1 MVRLDRDLFLIGRRG
16 TADLPLN
23 SADVSRE
30 HAEIVR
36 DGDCYRLRDR
46 GSRYGT
52 FVNGE
57 QVTDHTL
64 AAGDTIRLG
73 RVGSVELVFSLD
85 GEPSALRSTASEA
98 GDLRQMAAILSG
110 LRALGSGRVLDE
122 VLTLVMDS
130 AIEVTKAERGFVM
143 LADQNGALEFK
154 IARARGGVT
163 LSGKSFTTSEKIPRE
178 VFSTGVT
185 RMVADLLEGDFA
197 GDHGGTIAV
206 GIRHVLCVP
215 LRVSEPGAG
224 STAGTTKVIGV
235 LYLDGRERSTM
246 TSGSAAASLEAFA
259 TQAALA
265 IESARLYAESAEKAR
280 SDRDLRIAADIQ
292 RALLPEPRHDR
303 TTCDLAAVSLPSR
316 TVGGDF
322 CDYLDVNESDFG
334 FALGD
339 VSGKGP
345 PAALLA
351 AVVQSNFAAQAPVS
365 SDPADTMARINRA
378 LLRRAIDARFST
390 MCYGV
395 VSPDGRFSYCNA
407 GQEPPLVIQRDGV
420 RWLETG
426 GPVVGLIPS
435 ATYEYETVALA
446 PGDVI
451 VIVSDGVTE
460 ARSVENDEF
469 GRDRL
474 LETVRHCHGLK
485 SESVLDLLLSAVNRF
500 AAGAPQADDITILV
514 LRYKGPGQGQPAG

>member
-1 MVRLDRDLFLIGRRG
+1 M
-16 TADLPLN
+16 PN
-23 SADVSRE
+23 E
-30 HAEIVR
+30 
-36 DGDCYRLRDR
+36 
-46 GSRYGT
+46 
-52 FVNGE
+52 
-57 QVTDHTL
+57 
-64 AAGDTIRLG
+64 
-73 RVGSVELVFSLD
+73 
-85 GEPSALRSTASEA
+85 
-98 GDLRQMAAILSG
+98 
-110 LRALGSGRVLDE
+110 
-122 VLTLVMDS
+122 
-130 AIEVTKAERGFVM
+130 
-143 LADQNGALEFK
+143 
-154 IARARGGVT
+154 
-163 LSGKSFTTSEKIPRE
+163 EKR
-178 VFSTGVT
+178 
-185 RMVADLLEGDFA
+185 
-197 GDHGGTIAV
+197 
-206 GIRHVLCVP
+206 
-215 LRVSEPGAG
+215 
-224 STAGTTKVIGV
+224 IGV
-235 LYLDGRERSTM
+235 LYLDSREKGAVLSR
-246 TSGSAAASLEAFA
+246 AAR
-259 TQAALA
+259 AALETLATEAAVA
-265 IESARLYAESAEKAR
+265 IENARLYRETLDKAKMEQEM
-280 SDRDLRIAADIQ
+280 RIAADIQ

-322 CDYLDVNESDFG
+322 FDYLDVNESDFG

-395 VSPDGRFSYCNA
+395 VSPDGSFSYCNA